1 MAKHFRLQSLEVEVI
16 KGQEF
21 VSGFVSE
28 SLKFN
33 VNVKNQQ
40 LLYYPLAV
48 YQCKQINLLNDH
60 VYALSSTMVGVYFL
74 IAKTLKLYLNFV
86 LGNNLS
92 CETLTHH
99 IYFNLFFLVNAD

>member
-21 VSGFVSE
+21 VTGFVSE

-92 CETLTHH
+92 CETLAHH
-99 IYFNLFFLVNAD
+99 IYFNLFFW